1 MASHA
6 PSRFSTKSN
15 QERASAGPYLGNNP
29 RGDDADRQRDDPEL
43 PPGQGD
49 HEKAKQADDQ
59 LPDQVDTE
67 RHGDLLE
74 RIGLDP
80 DLLGRLGG
88 GKIPGL

>member
-1 MASHA
+1 MQIDKETILNFL
-6 PSRFSTKSN
+6 R
-15 QERASAGPYLGNNP
+15 E
-29 RGDDADRQRDDPEL
+29 
-43 PPGQGD
+43 QGD